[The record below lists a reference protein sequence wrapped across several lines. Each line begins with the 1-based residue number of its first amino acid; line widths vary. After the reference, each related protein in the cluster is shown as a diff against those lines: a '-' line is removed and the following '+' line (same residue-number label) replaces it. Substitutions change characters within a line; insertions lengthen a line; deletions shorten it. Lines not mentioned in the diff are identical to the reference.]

1 MRLKKFFLSII
12 FSIPVFT
19 FQANSQEQIL
29 KLIENNWNDTRT
41 LSGSFTQ
48 INSDQSTTYGDFFI
62 SKPFNSK
69 FIYKNDDIIITSK
82 SLITIV
88 DQDGYKIDSYPIF
101 NSPLRFF
108 LTSEIDFGNLN
119 LSFKVTEKDNIY
131 LLSASELNND
141 KKVYF
146 SFHKESLELKKWEII
161 DEFSQS
167 TVLEFTKIKK
177 NISISPDIY
186 AIKYK
191 RN

>member
-69 FIYKNDDIIITSK
+69 FIYKNDDIIITNK

-108 LTSEIDFGNLN
+108 LTSEINFGNSNLN
-119 LSFKVTEKDNIY
+119 FKVTDKDNIY

-141 KKVYF
+141 KKAYF

-161 DEFSQS
+161 DEFGQT

-191 RN
+191 RS

>member
-69 FIYKNDDIIITSK
+69 FIYKNDDIIITNK